1 MVSVGNELAIVLI
14 ILRHFEYKLFKDIE
28 AELDPFN
35 HVSKENIAWMMCIL
49 FVKGNMY
56 SISFFFSALIS
67 LSFIPP

>member
-49 FVKGNMY
+49 FV
-56 SISFFFSALIS
+56 ISRVPSSS
-67 LSFIPP
+67 LLVTDAFAS